1 MKIIPVRYDVNKLPY
16 IIRSAEESDAEQL
29 ASVRLQIDGETTFL
43 DREPGEGVLT
53 EKEFIH
59 LIRSDSEEPNHLFL
73 IAERED
79 GQIIGFSRCE
89 GSNLRRLKHKVE
101 FGIAILKEYWG
112 YQIGSHLL
120 EASINWGAENDIT
133 KMTLSV
139 IELNEKAIKLYKRF
153 GFEIEGVL
161 KKDKRLTNGEYYS
174 TIIMSRFF
182 S

>member
-73 IAERED
+73 IAEREKM
-79 GQIIGFSRCE
+79 G
-89 GSNLRRLKHKVE
+89 K
-101 FGIAILKEYWG
+101 
-112 YQIGSHLL
+112 LL
-120 EASINWGAENDIT
+120 AFLAVRVLT
-133 KMTLSV
+133 C
-139 IELNEKAIKLYKRF
+139 
-153 GFEIEGVL
+153 GVL
-161 KKDKRLTNGEYYS
+161 SIKWNSVLLS
-174 TIIMSRFF
+174 
-182 S
+182 

>member
-1 MKIIPVRYDVNKLPY
+1 M
-16 IIRSAEESDAEQL
+16 
-29 ASVRLQIDGETTFL
+29 
-43 DREPGEGVLT
+43 
-53 EKEFIH
+53 
-59 LIRSDSEEPNHLFL
+59 
-73 IAERED
+73 
-79 GQIIGFSRCE
+79 
-89 GSNLRRLKHKVE
+89 RRLKHKVE
-101 FGIAILKEYWG
+101 FGIAVLKEYWG